1 MAGLG
6 AKQIIYIYN
15 GNESIV
21 DAEFDDNGD
30 FPEPPLGSIVWR
42 SGRRWIVER
51 TLIEPMSSDPR
62 MIPVLKI
69 NLSNRN

>member
-1 MAGLG
+1 MVRLG

-15 GNESIV
+15 GNEKII

-30 FPEPPLGSIVWR
+30 FPEPPVGSVIWR

-51 TLIEPMSSDPR
+51 TSIVPQSSEPR
-62 MIPVLKI
+62 MTPVLRI
-69 NLSNRN
+69 NLTNRN